1 MIISSTLFGKH
12 FQQQGRVPRSAWERQ
27 EHPAWYSH
35 KVRRFLT
42 LTGIQLGSGLQGPG
56 ILTICSSLPGWI
68 SLMESLLM
76 EIIFYPSS
84 ARLLALSGD
93 MILSHRCAYGC
104 VLLSRVEIKTTLN
117 IPEYTRRLLNKECSR
132 YKSSLST
139 YIKLPWSKVFSIS
152 CKVNF
157 VDLFFFFFLNPLLK

>member
-1 MIISSTLFGKH
+1 MVPNFNWHSTG
-12 FQQQGRVPRSAWERQ
+12 QWASGPR
-27 EHPAWYSH
+27 
-35 KVRRFLT
+35 L
-42 LTGIQLGSGLQGPG
+42 
-56 ILTICSSLPGWI
+56 LTICSSLPGWI
-68 SLMESLLM
+68 SLMKSLLM

-84 ARLLALSGD
+84 AGLLALSGD
-93 MILSHRCAYGC
+93 VILLHRCACGC

-117 IPEYTRRLLNKECSR
+117 FPEYTIRLLNKECSR

-157 VDLFFFFFLNPLLK
+157 VDFFFFFFLNPLLK